1 MLHSTVSKLFPLLMA
16 NPENQ
21 HLRSFLHVHEEQV
34 LIQTGTGYSHNKKDG
49 KDKSETNEKG

>member
-16 NPENQ
+16 DPENQ
-21 HLRSFLHVHEEQV
+21 HLIQV
-34 LIQTGTGYSHNKKDG
+34 LIQTGTSYSHNKKDG